1 MIRITMANKGR
12 DNRALIIVTVAFVIV
27 LVGLGTGLINPQTFD
42 ISQQLG
48 DGMQIAPDITPPTTG
63 EAFVGNLITEIRH
76 RSALDNA
83 IQFVEGTDLVTTYY
97 SSLDE
102 IRFNTIGS
110 GSSVQINIDSSMNS
124 ILYASVA
131 VPIGIDLYVAPLSTA
146 DQNLNP
152 RIINFFFQD
161 IDGSGRMVW
170 VFKIDLKN
178 FEAPVV
184 GQAGRTLQL
193 FINSFIVGIA
203 SLNSP
208 PDITAVGQAPNTN
221 NFIQWEVTVPQGT
234 ASAQFEY
241 RIEMNTDDNTK
252 WSRSLSTLEV
262 PNLGV
267 VPLTEFD
274 ENISSGISTEYR
286 WKLGTTATLDNANYV
301 TSAKEGN
308 DTHQTAFK
316 FVTTLAPLD
325 DIDVTF
331 KVNTLNSQ
339 QGTLSV
345 TDTVAVQEA

>member
-1 MIRITMANKGR
+1 MIRKER
-12 DNRALIIVTVAFVIV
+12 DNRALIVVTVIFVIV
-27 LVGLGTGLINPQTFD
+27 LVGLGTGVINPQAFD
-42 ISQQLG
+42 IGEQLG
-48 DGMQIAPDITPPTTG
+48 TGMQVAPDIQPPSTG
-63 EAFVGNLITEIRH
+63 EDFVGNLIVELRH
-76 RSALDNA
+76 RSVLDNA
-83 IQFVEGTDLVTTYY
+83 VQFVEGTDLVTTYY

-102 IRFNTIGS
+102 LRFNTIGS
-110 GSSVQINIDSSMNS
+110 GESVQINIDSSMDS

-161 IDGSGRMVW
+161 IDMSGRMVW
-170 VFKIDLKN
+170 VFKINLKN

-193 FINSFIVGIA
+193 FINSYIVGTP

-208 PDITAVGQAPNTN
+208 ADITAVGQASNTN
-221 NFIQWEVTVPQGT
+221 NFIQWEVIVPQGT
-234 ASAQFEY
+234 ASAQYEY
-241 RIEMNTDDNTK
+241 RIKMNDDDNTK

-262 PNLGV
+262 PNLGTM
-267 VPLTEFD
+267 PLTEFD

-286 WKLGTTATLDNANYV
+286 WKLGDTATLNNANYV

-308 DTHQTAFK
+308 NSHQTPFK
-316 FVTTLAPLD
+316 FVTTLDPLD

-331 KVNTLNSQ
+331 TINALNSQ
-339 QGTLSV
+339 QGVVSIS
-345 TDTVAVQEA
+345 DTVAVQES

>member
-1 MIRITMANKGR
+1 MIRKER
-12 DNRALIIVTVAFVIV
+12 DNRALIVVTVIFVIV
-27 LVGLGTGLINPQTFD
+27 LVGLGTGIINPQAFD

-48 DGMQIAPDITPPTTG
+48 NGMQVAPDIQPPSTG
-63 EAFVGNLITEIRH
+63 EDFVGNLIVDISH

-83 IQFVEGTDLVTTYY
+83 VQFVEGTNLVTTYY

-102 IRFNTIGS
+102 QRFNTIGS
-110 GSSVQINIDSSMNS
+110 GSSIQINIDSSMSS
-124 ILYASVA
+124 ILYASVS
-131 VPIGIDLYVAPLSTA
+131 VPIGQSLYVAPLSTA

-170 VFKIDLKN
+170 VFKIDLTN

-193 FINSFIVGIA
+193 FINSFIVGIP

-208 PDITAVGQAPNTN
+208 ADITAVGQATNTN

-234 ASAQFEY
+234 ASAQYEY
-241 RIEMNTDDNTK
+241 RIKMNTDDNTK

-267 VPLTEFD
+267 MPLTEFD

-286 WKLGTTATLDNANYV
+286 WKLGDTATLNNANYV

-308 DTHQTAFK
+308 NSHQTPFK
-316 FVTTLAPLD
+316 FVTSLAPLD

-331 KVNTLNSQ
+331 TINTLNSQ
-339 QGTLSV
+339 QGVLSIS
-345 TDTVAVQEA
+345 DTVAVQES

>member
-1 MIRITMANKGR
+1 MIRKER

-27 LVGLGTGLINPQTFD
+27 LVGLGTGIINPQAFD
-42 ISQQLG
+42 ISEQLG
-48 DGMQIAPDITPPTTG
+48 TGMQVAPDIQPPTTG
-63 EAFVGNLITEIRH
+63 VPFVGSLVVDILH

-83 IQFVEGTDLVTTYY
+83 VNFIEGIDLVTTFY

-110 GSSVQINIDSSMNS
+110 GSSVQINIDSSMDS
-124 ILYASVA
+124 ILYASVS

-170 VFKIDLKN
+170 VFKIDLKD
-178 FEAPVV
+178 FERADP
-184 GQAGRTLQL
+184 QTLQL
-193 FINSFIVGIA
+193 FINSFIVGTP

-208 PDITAVGQAPNTN
+208 ADITAVGQAPNTN
-221 NFIQWEVTVPQGT
+221 NFIQWEVIVPQGT
-234 ASAQFEY
+234 ASAQYEY
-241 RIEMNTDDNTK
+241 RIKMNDDDNTK
-252 WSRSLSTLEV
+252 WSRSLSTVEV
-262 PNLGV
+262 PNLGT

-286 WKLGTTATLDNANYV
+286 WKLGDTATLDNANYV

-308 DTHQTAFK
+308 NSHQTPFK
-316 FVTTLAPLD
+316 FVTTLDPLD

-331 KVNTLNSQ
+331 TVNTLNSQ
-339 QGTLSV
+339 QGVVSIS
-345 TDTVAVQEA
+345 DTVAVQES